1 VPLTNLLKTLS
12 PLLDLFRKNRLFFLG
27 YGLMLLVV
35 GILQLVYTQEQLM
48 QWINIRNTPTADLLF
63 PYITYLGDGVFFVFV
78 CLIVLVYNRRIGGIA
93 LASFALSSLASL
105 FLKTIVFPNSPRPL
119 LYFEHSTYQ
128 YHIIK
133 GLEIHSYNS
142 FPSGH
147 TTTAFALFCLF
158 AFLDERKSRSLF
170 FLLLAFLTGYSR
182 VYLFQH
188 FVEDAYVGS
197 LVGTISSIIVYTAL
211 YSWALKKT
219 PTGDK

>member
-1 VPLTNLLKTLS
+1 
-12 PLLDLFRKNRLFFLG
+12 
-27 YGLMLLVV
+27 
-35 GILQLVYTQEQLM
+35 M
-48 QWINIRNTPTADLLF
+48 QWVNIRNTPAADLLF

-78 CLIVLVYNRRIGGIA
+78 GLIILVYNRRIGLMA

-105 FLKTIVFPNSPRPL
+105 FLKAVAFPNSPRPL

-147 TTTAFALFCLF
+147 TTTAFAMFSLL
-158 AFLDERKSRSLF
+158 AFLGERKSMGLI

-188 FVEDAYVGS
+188 FVEDAYAGS
-197 LVGTISSIIVYTAL
+197 LVGTISSIISYTAFH
-211 YSWALKKT
+211 SWALKKKQM
-219 PTGDK
+219 GEN